1 MAVVRL
7 PDKIYQ
13 KPCFIFRF
21 GLVLLLL
28 FSCSR
33 AEPKISYGFIRLF
46 YYQNSGRPEER
57 FSFFVLPN
65 DDDGIED
72 INELYLYYD
81 REGLFWSLSAD
92 DWIRYDSEGQT
103 WIGSRSITMVDG
115 ENMPR
120 GQYRAVIMDKGGE
133 KSERIF
139 SFDAPAE
146 PRFTFPVLTV
156 NDGYYRIESM
166 YPENRLICYDEG
178 GELLTILDIPSREG
192 LVTNLALPSN
202 TGTIALWAEDVE
214 YFTSALTDVVPIR

>member
-1 MAVVRL
+1 MAIITL
-7 PDKIYQ
+7 PDKI
-13 KPCFIFRF
+13 PRFIFRL
-21 GLVLLLL
+21 GLILLLL

-33 AEPKISYGFIRLF
+33 AEPKISYGFIRLV
-46 YYQNSGRPEER
+46 YYQGSGRPEER

-81 REGLFWSLSAD
+81 REGLVWSLSAN

-120 GQYRAVIMDKGGE
+120 GQYRALIMDKGGE

-146 PRFTFPVLTV
+146 PRFAFPELTV
-156 NDGYYRIESM
+156 NEGQYRIESL
-166 YPENRLICYDEG
+166 YPENRFVCYDEG
-178 GELLTILDIPSREG
+178 GEFLTTLDISAKAG
-192 LVTNLALPSN
+192 AVANLALPSN
-202 TGTIALWAEDVE
+202 TGTIALWAEDAE
-214 YFTSALTDVVPIR
+214 YFTSALTDVVPVR